1 MCPAA
6 AVGGKAGTTGRGQVT
21 ITTGKRGCG
30 QHSKQPSV
38 HLGSM
43 NAHPLLTA
51 QHSMTMPLSATCRL
65 FCRAAAFLLS
75 CRSTIAYAA
84 SLMPICD
91 GLRRVDRADS
101 RRPSP
106 AMPLLLGAYL
116 QACNERQRWGQ
127 GGGGRGTKRH
137 EAAALV
143 HSLAAAEHRL
153 GSHINLQGT
162 GRLPHRVPRGCWVL
176 PRQLLTAPQP
186 PSPSRQPSRVAPPA
200 APQAPRRAWRRP
212 RSRVGLRGGTGRL
225 PIAGAKL
232 TSSRGVTALRGRCS
246 DVGIAR
252 RVRGRRDSELG
263 RRFGSPHA
271 HLPAAV
277 LCWAG
282 PLQRRL

>member
-1 MCPAA
+1 
-6 AVGGKAGTTGRGQVT
+6 
-21 ITTGKRGCG
+21 
-30 QHSKQPSV
+30 
-38 HLGSM
+38 
-43 NAHPLLTA
+43 
-51 QHSMTMPLSATCRL
+51 
-65 FCRAAAFLLS
+65 
-75 CRSTIAYAA
+75 
-84 SLMPICD
+84 
-91 GLRRVDRADS
+91 
-101 RRPSP
+101 
-106 AMPLLLGAYL
+106 MPLLLGAYL

-137 EAAALV
+137 AAAALV

-232 TSSRGVTALRGRCS
+232 TSRRGVTALRGLCS

-252 RVRGRRDSELG
+252 RVRGRRDSTAKGAFWLTMHSPLLTRAGRVLPCSGDCQTIGGIELLSDLLKHPAASPTFG
-263 RRFGSPHA
+263 RHR
-271 HLPAAV
+271 LPAPHKEPAASDAS
-277 LCWAG
+277 LTNGMAA
-282 PLQRRL
+282 